1 MSFVMI
7 ATGAASRARVR
18 TLPLARIAVVGAALA
33 CGLLGA
39 GVGVGYRLAAVGAGP
54 DAGAPPAPGANGA
67 AAAQQAAAAHG
78 AVLPL
83 ALQQIGALS
92 GRLFRLE
99 SQAAQLGQRVGLP
112 APAGA
117 ASTARGAAMP
127 ASAAASAAASV
138 GQGGPMLDARPRAAL
153 AGLEALDAHLER
165 LEAQFARLSDAA
177 ADHASDAMRV
187 PSRWPVVGAAL
198 SSGFGNRSDPF
209 TSRHAFHAGLDF
221 AGSAGAPILAAA
233 GGHVRVAGF
242 HPDYGW
248 MVEIDHGNGLRT
260 RYAHASRLLVQ
271 RGAIVAPGDRI
282 AAVGSTGRSTG
293 PHLHFEVL
301 RHARQVDPKRY
312 LSRVLASADRG

>member
-1 MSFVMI
+1 MI

-18 TLPLARIAVVGAALA
+18 TLPLARIAIVGAALA

-39 GVGVGYRLAAVGAGP
+39 GVGVGYQLAALNAEPAAASAV
-54 DAGAPPAPGANGA
+54 PAPAQPHGA
-67 AAAQQAAAAHG
+67 

-112 APAGA
+112 APA
-117 ASTARGAAMP
+117 
-127 ASAAASAAASV
+127 AAASAARGASGPAPSGAAASAAPAA

-187 PSRWPVVGAAL
+187 PSRWPVIGAAL
-198 SSGFGNRSDPF
+198 TSGFGNRSDPF

-221 AGSAGAPILAAA
+221 AAGAGAPILAAA
-233 GGHVRVAGF
+233 GGHVSFAGF

-248 MVEIDHGNGLRT
+248 MVEIEHGNGLRT

-271 RGAIVAPGDRI
+271 RGAIVAPGERI

-301 RHARQVDPKRY
+301 RHGRHVDPKRY
-312 LSRVLASADRG
+312 LSRVLASAGRG